1 MRSNKHNYDDE
12 LGFTAI
18 ASLLWMLVL
27 VIAGGINDFT
37 INDLVLVI
45 AGGIND
51 FTINDGQK
59 EYVKTERMKA
69 MSISI
74 EEYKHRFDT
83 YKNVD
88 KSTVNMYTIVP
99 QVFR

>member
-12 LGFTAI
+12 LAFTAI
-18 ASLLWMLVL
+18 ASLLCM
-27 VIAGGINDFT
+27 
-37 INDLVLVI
+37 LVLVI

-59 EYVKTERMKA
+59 EYVKAERMKA

>member
-1 MRSNKHNYDDE
+1 MRSNEHNYDDE
-12 LGFTAI
+12 LAFTAI
-18 ASLLWMLVL
+18 ASLLCMLVL

-37 INDLVLVI
+37 V
-45 AGGIND
+45 
-51 FTINDGQK
+51 NDGQK
-59 EYVKTERMKA
+59 EYAKAERIKA

-88 KSTVNMYTIVP
+88 KSTVNTYTIMP

>member
-1 MRSNKHNYDDE
+1 MRTNEHNYDDE
-12 LGFTAI
+12 LALTAI
-18 ASLLWMLVL
+18 ICFLSMIVLVL
-27 VIAGGINDFT
+27 AGGINDC
-37 INDLVLVI
+37 I
-45 AGGIND
+45 
-51 FTINDGQK
+51 INDGQD
-59 EYVKTERMKA
+59 EYVKAERMKA

>member
-12 LGFTAI
+12 LAFTAI
-18 ASLLWMLVL
+18 VSLLCMLVL

-37 INDLVLVI
+37 V
-45 AGGIND
+45 
-51 FTINDGQK
+51 NDGQK
-59 EYVKTERMKA
+59 EYVKAERMKA

-88 KSTVNMYTIVP
+88 KSTVNMYTIMP

>member
-1 MRSNKHNYDDE
+1 MRSNKHDYDDE
-12 LGFTAI
+12 LAFTAI
-18 ASLLWMLVL
+18 VSLLCM
-27 VIAGGINDFT
+27 
-37 INDLVLVI
+37 LVLVI

-59 EYVKTERMKA
+59 EYTKAERMKA

-88 KSTVNMYTIVP
+88 KSTVNMYTIMP

>member
-1 MRSNKHNYDDE
+1 MRSNEHNYDDE

-18 ASLLWMLVL
+18 ASLLWM
-27 VIAGGINDFT
+27 
-37 INDLVLVI
+37 LVLVI

>member
-12 LGFTAI
+12 LAFTAI
-18 ASLLWMLVL
+18 TSLLCMLVL
-27 VIAGGINDFT
+27 VIAGGINNFT
-37 INDLVLVI
+37 V
-45 AGGIND
+45 
-51 FTINDGQK
+51 NDGQD
-59 EYVKTERMKA
+59 EYVKAERMKA

-74 EEYKHRFDT
+74 EEYKHRFDS

-88 KSTVNMYTIVP
+88 KSTVNMYTIMP